1 MPETEPHESSTY
13 EEKIEKMVTMTVA
26 AAKGIA
32 PTGQVA
38 LPLAQIA
45 ASDLAPPEARKLART
60 LTRILQGE
68 RDPIVLVE
76 DLSPEQAELIW
87 DTLEQIEAPLPE
99 PEELERQ
106 AVSFEELV
114 EKVAEACTGEV
125 LLWQQLW
132 AFTEELAG
140 DERLSPEIQALGRVL
155 RKILAGERQ
164 QHILDELSD
173 QHRWAIAQL
182 LDWLNEQAVSPP
194 GTPAPNDQESADEQE

>member
-45 ASDLAPPEARKLART
+45 ASDLAPPEARSLART

-68 RDPIVLVE
+68 RDPIALVE
-76 DLSPEQAELIW
+76 DLSPEQAELVW
-87 DTLEQIEAPLPE
+87 ETLEQIEAPLAE
-99 PEELERQ
+99 TEVLERQ

-164 QHILDELSD
+164 EHVLDELSD
-173 QHRWAIAQL
+173 QHRWAVAQL
-182 LDWLNEQAVSPP
+182 LDWLNEQAAQPP
-194 GTPAPNDQESADEQE
+194 DMPASNDQESADLH

>member
-13 EEKIEKMVTMTVA
+13 EEKIAKMVSMTVA

-32 PTGQVA
+32 PIGQVA

-45 ASDLAPPEARKLART
+45 ASDLAPPAARDLART
-60 LTRILQGE
+60 LSRILQGE
-68 RDPIVLVE
+68 RDPIALVE
-76 DLSPEQAELIW
+76 DLSPEQAELVW
-87 DTLEQIEAPLPE
+87 DTLEKIEAPLTE
-99 PEELERQ
+99 AEELERQ

-132 AFTEELAG
+132 TYTEELAA
-140 DERLSPEIQALGRVL
+140 DKRLSPEIRALGRVL

-164 QHILDELSD
+164 KHVLDALGD
-173 QHRWAIAQL
+173 QHRWAVAQL
-182 LDWLNEQAVSPP
+182 LDWLNEQAAQPP
-194 GTPAPNDQESADEQE
+194 DMPASND